1 MARQATLIHP
11 MSSSSRPDAAPAASL
26 GTMALTTRIVSIA
39 FFTFICYLAIG
50 LPLAVLPG
58 YVHGQ
63 LGYSSVLAGLAISVQ
78 YVATLLSRSHA
89 GRMADTVGPKQT
101 VTIGMAACAASG
113 VFLLLA
119 YAFERTAW
127 LSLSAIIVS
136 RLALGFGESWVGT
149 GAATWGIARVG
160 PLQTARVISWNG
172 ICTYGGLA
180 LGAPLGVYLQKTWS
194 MGALGGTVLLLG
206 LGGLG
211 LAFIRKGVAI
221 VGGHRMAFK
230 SVVLRVF
237 PHGMALGL
245 GSVGFGSLAAFVALY
260 YTSFSWEGAANALS
274 AFGFAF
280 IGTRLLFASTIGR
293 FGGFRVAQVSLLVE
307 AVGLLVLW
315 LAPSP
320 EVALLGAALTGCGF
334 ALVFPALGVEAVAR
348 VPAGSR
354 GAALGAYSAF
364 LDLALGITG
373 PVAGLIASGFG
384 YPTIFLA
391 AAVAVLAGVG
401 MAYGLQQQAMRQA
414 LQPSVNAG

>member
-1 MARQATLIHP
+1 
-11 MSSSSRPDAAPAASL
+11 MSRTPHTTPDGAPIS
-26 GTMALTTRIVSIA
+26 TFALTSRIVAIA

-58 YVHGQ
+58 YVHDK
-63 LGYSSVLAGLAISVQ
+63 LGYGTVLAGLAISVQ

-101 VTIGMAACAASG
+101 VVIGMAACAASG

-119 YAFERTAW
+119 YAFERSAW

-149 GAATWGIARVG
+149 GSATWAIARVG
-160 PLQTARVISWNG
+160 PLHTARVISWNG

-180 LGAPLGVYLQKTWS
+180 LGAPLGVTLEREWS
-194 MGALGGTVLLLG
+194 MGALGGAVLLLG
-206 LGGLG
+206 LAGLG
-211 LAFIRKGVAI
+211 LAVSRTAVAI

-245 GSVGFGSLAAFVALY
+245 GSVGFGTLAAFVALY
-260 YTSFSWEGAANALS
+260 YTSMSWEGAAHALS
-274 AFGFAF
+274 AFGCAF
-280 IGTRLLFASTIGR
+280 IGVRLLFAGTITR
-293 FGGFRVAQVSLLVE
+293 FGGFRVAQVSFLVE
-307 AVGLLVLW
+307 AAGLLLLW
-315 LAPSP
+315 LAPNP
-320 EVALLGAALTGCGF
+320 TAALLGAALTGCGF
-334 ALVFPALGVEAVAR
+334 ALVFPAIGVEAVAR

-364 LDLALGITG
+364 LDLALGVTG
-373 PVAGLIASGFG
+373 PVAGYISSGYG
-384 YPTIFLA
+384 YPSIFLSA
-391 AAVAVLAGVG
+391 ALAVVIGFVIAF
-401 MAYGLQQQAMRQA
+401 GLQRHASAQAGA
-414 LQPSVNAG
+414 H

>member
-1 MARQATLIHP
+1 
-11 MSSSSRPDAAPAASL
+11 MSRTPHTTPDGAPIS
-26 GTMALTTRIVSIA
+26 TFALTSRIVAIA

-58 YVHGQ
+58 YVHDK
-63 LGYSSVLAGLAISVQ
+63 LGYGTVVAGLAISVQ

-101 VTIGMAACAASG
+101 VVIGMAACAASG

-119 YAFERTAW
+119 YAFERSAW

-149 GAATWGIARVG
+149 GSATWAIARVG
-160 PLQTARVISWNG
+160 PLHTARVISWNG

-180 LGAPLGVYLQKTWS
+180 LGAPLGVTLEREWS
-194 MGALGGTVLLLG
+194 MGALGGAVLLLG
-206 LGGLG
+206 LAGLG
-211 LAFIRKGVAI
+211 LAVSRAAVAI

-245 GSVGFGSLAAFVALY
+245 GSVGFGTLAAFVALY
-260 YTSFSWEGAANALS
+260 YTSMSWEGAAHALS
-274 AFGFAF
+274 AFGCAF
-280 IGTRLLFASTIGR
+280 IGVRLLFAGTITR
-293 FGGFRVAQVSLLVE
+293 FGGFRVAQVSFLVE
-307 AVGLLVLW
+307 AAGLLLLW
-315 LAPSP
+315 LAPNP
-320 EVALLGAALTGCGF
+320 TAALLGAALTGCGF
-334 ALVFPALGVEAVAR
+334 ALVFPAIGVEAVAR

-364 LDLALGITG
+364 LDLALGVTG
-373 PVAGLIASGFG
+373 PVAGYISSGYG
-384 YPTIFLA
+384 YPSIFLSA
-391 AAVAVLAGVG
+391 ALAVVIGFVIAF
-401 MAYGLQQQAMRQA
+401 GLQRHASA
-414 LQPSVNAG
+414 KAGAH